1 MKPLLTSQGLE
12 LENGRNVCNPDYI
25 GNPDNIVYSEKFR
38 HLFIAEDSSGRH
50 ERNFL
55 WAYSIDTKKL
65 SRILIAPKYAE
76 VSGLHVSE
84 NINNYWYLLASF
96 QKDPDLNFLY
106 LDESRNAINKLIK
119 NGFINGISGYL
130 GPVFIQPSH

>member
-1 MKPLLTSQGLE
+1 MKLLNILK
-12 LENGRNVCNPDYI
+12 NIDYI

-55 WAYSIDTKKL
+55 WAYSIDEKTL
-65 SRILIAPKYAE
+65 SRILIAPEYAE

-84 NINNYWYLLASF
+84 NVNNYWYLLASF

-106 LDESRNAINKLIK
+106 FGKSRNAINKRIR
-119 NGFINGISGYL
+119 NGYINGISGYL
-130 GPVFIQPSH
+130 SPIFLQPPH